1 MIPQNLFMNQ
11 SNNFV
16 NFGGCI
22 NNPTINYNNNNNF
35 NYNNNDLIAQP
46 FPKTIYPMMNNNLM
60 FPLINFNFVN
70 PNPMQNNQNMFN
82 SQIQNFFNNNNT
94 EIVLNF
100 RFMTNPIS
108 FKVKTRQTE
117 KLIDIIERFKQN
129 ECPKELIDYLSVCA
143 CNGNRADKNKTL
155 FELGINNGDNI
166 LFMDKFTGNDQTVYT
181 ASKNNEYVLT
191 EKEKVQYNR
200 LKSQYETRLMI
211 KSAFKNKFVSQTA
224 AGNNNNSI
232 NNIDEPIQSFSD
244 FMKEIDNGLGIIASE
259 HKHIL
264 VYCLTINDWK
274 CNICNENNTKD
285 RGRYYCSLCD
295 YNMCEKCHE
304 KKKYFMKKSF
314 PKGTKPSNTRIHEQ
328 FLNTDYHEHRLVF
341 CRSSRKFDFFNGYK
355 CSNCLESYDNDIW
368 LFYCTLC
375 DYNLCLKCCGY

>member
-11 SNNFV
+11 SNNLV

-82 SQIQNFFNNNNT
+82 SQIQNFFNNNT

-143 CNGNRADKNKTL
+143 CNGNRGDKNKTL

-211 KSAFKNKFVSQTA
+211 KSAFKNKFVLKRQL
-224 AGNNNNSI
+224 
-232 NNIDEPIQSFSD
+232 
-244 FMKEIDNGLGIIASE
+244 EIIIIVLI
-259 HKHIL
+259 IL
-264 VYCLTINDWK
+264 MNLYK
-274 CNICNENNTKD
+274 A
-285 RGRYYCSLCD
+285 
-295 YNMCEKCHE
+295 
-304 KKKYFMKKSF
+304 
-314 PKGTKPSNTRIHEQ
+314 
-328 FLNTDYHEHRLVF
+328 FLI
-341 CRSSRKFDFFNGYK
+341 S
-355 CSNCLESYDNDIW
+355 
-368 LFYCTLC
+368 
-375 DYNLCLKCCGY
+375 